1 MGNLKK
7 LLHFCQILVATVIC
21 GSMACDDFSGFF
33 WLQQK
38 TKVIKILEKDQDLHV
53 FVYSYLLLVQLFQ
66 FLE

>member
-33 WLQQK
+33 WLQ
-38 TKVIKILEKDQDLHV
+38 
-53 FVYSYLLLVQLFQ
+53 
-66 FLE
+66 